1 MRRRLIVL
9 TATLLAA
16 TAGLIASLVTT
27 PGAPEA
33 QAQPALG
40 RADASSVPA
49 QDLAA
54 PLDQFGLELL
64 RLQAERSPGGNVVVS
79 PFSLHAVLSM
89 VLNGAEGE
97 TALEMRRALDL
108 EDLAGDV
115 NQGWA
120 DLITLAQAGKEHE
133 VRVADS
139 LWLRDGVALRQ
150 PFLDTNRDYFAAE
163 MRELANDPD
172 EAAAAINDW
181 VEDHTAGRIKD
192 IVQPSSF
199 NDQTILALFNT
210 IHLKAKWEHF
220 EDDGTKDEPFTLAGG
235 EKTDV
240 PMMHAFTLEAPVTRS
255 ERYDAVALSTKGP
268 VTVWVAVPKK
278 GVGAEQLLREFDAR
292 QLEALYRDARVA
304 TGSLAL
310 PRFTTTY
317 EAQDL
322 EADLAAMGMPRAFS
336 PNDAEFASIADV
348 GPHRVFISKVVQRT
362 FVEFNEEG
370 VEAAAASGAIMED
383 TGMPLVE
390 FDIRADRPFL
400 FVLTEKETQA
410 PLFMGLVRD
419 PR

>member
-1 MRRRLIVL
+1 MRRRLLV
-9 TATLLAA
+9 
-16 TAGLIASLVTT
+16 LIAIVVFVAAAAAMYLVTQ
-27 PGAPEA
+27 PDAPEA

-40 RADASSVPA
+40 RADTESVVA
-49 QDLAA
+49 KDLVG
-54 PLDQFGLELL
+54 PLDAFGLALL
-64 RLQAERSPGGNVVVS
+64 RRQAERSREGNVVVS

-89 VLNGAEGE
+89 VLNGAEGA
-97 TALEMRRALDL
+97 TAAEMRAALGL
-108 EDLAGDV
+108 EELTGDP

-120 DLITLAQAGKEHE
+120 DLITLAQAGKERE

-139 LWLRDGVALRQ
+139 LWLRDGVAFRE

-163 MRELANDPD
+163 MRELPADSD
-172 EAAAAINDW
+172 AAAAAINDW

-192 IVQPSSF
+192 IVQASSF

-210 IHLKAKWEHF
+210 IHLKVKWEHF
-220 EDDGTKDEPFTLAGG
+220 EDDGTTDEPFTLTGG

-240 PMMHAFTLEAPVTRS
+240 PMMHAFELEAPAKQT

-268 VTVWVAVPKK
+268 VTVWVIVPKK
-278 GVGAEQLLREFDAR
+278 GVDAEELLGELDAR
-292 QLEALYRDARVA
+292 QLEALYRDAQVL
-304 TGSLAL
+304 TGCLAL

-336 PNDAEFASIADV
+336 PSEAEFSRIADV
-348 GPHRVFISKVVQRT
+348 GSERVFISKVVQKT

-370 VEAAAASGAIMED
+370 VEAAAASGAIMET

-390 FDIRADRPFL
+390 FDIRADHPFL
-400 FVLTEKETQA
+400 FVLTEKATQA
-410 PLFMGLVRD
+410 PLFMGLIRD